1 MTNNLAAGSG
11 ALAAPASAPV
21 VSSGFQ
27 SRKRL
32 DGVGIVFGRIVA
44 CLLVPFVVLIAAL
57 FVPFIL
63 MSSNEFPIWRQKR
76 VGFRGRDIFVP
87 KFSTMNADRSGKLHE
102 TWFGRIVRPVGLD
115 EILQILLIATGD
127 MQWFGPRPF
136 IRSHVN
142 DEYIQAV
149 LFLTKPGFINSR
161 SLATG
166 IGNRAL
172 QGGII
177 SIPELIRYDR
187 DDLSKWSFGYAVRL
201 TVRTAL
207 AVLKIK

>member
-1 MTNNLAAGSG
+1 VTNNLAAGMAADSG
-11 ALAAPASAPV
+11 
-21 VSSGFQ
+21 VSIASGFE
-27 SRKRL
+27 SRKKLGGIGILAGRL
-32 DGVGIVFGRIVA
+32 VA
-44 CLLVPFVVLIAAL
+44 CLLAPFVIVVAAF

-87 KFSTMNADRSGKLHE
+87 KFSTMNADASGTLQE
-102 TWFGRIVRPVGLD
+102 TWFGRLVRPIGLD
-115 EILQILLIATGD
+115 EILQILLIASGD

-136 IRSHVN
+136 LRKHVN
-142 DEYIQAV
+142 DEYIEAV

-161 SLATG
+161 SIATG

-172 QGGII
+172 QGGIV
-177 SIPELIRYDR
+177 SIAELIQYDR
-187 DDLSKWSFGYAVRL
+187 EDLSKWSVTYAIGL
-201 TVRTAL
+201 LLRTAL

>member
-1 MTNNLAAGSG
+1 VTNEVAAGSS
-11 ALAAPASAPV
+11 AVAATASEPV
-21 VSSGFQ
+21 TASGFQ
-27 SRKRL
+27 SRKKL
-32 DGVGIVFGRIVA
+32 DGAGIVAGRIVA
-44 CLLVPFVVLIAAL
+44 CLLAPFVILVAAL

-63 MSSNEFPIWRQKR
+63 ISSNEFPIWRQKR
-76 VGFRGRDIFVP
+76 AGYLGRDIFVP
-87 KFSTMNADRSGKLHE
+87 KFSTMNADASGKLHE
-102 TWFGRIVRPVGLD
+102 TWFGRLVRPVGLD

-142 DEYIQAV
+142 DEYIRAV

-172 QGGII
+172 QGGAI

-187 DDLSKWSFGYAVRL
+187 DDLSKWSFTYAVGLLFR
-201 TVRTAL
+201 TVL